1 MDEQLY
7 EELIYE
13 YLFPMMAHLYEFN
26 CVVHQD
32 NDPTHNSKLCRDVFK
47 KNNIKR
53 VIYYPSCEISLFC
66 YLKFQTC
73 KSL

>member
-13 YLFPMMAHLYEFN
+13 YLFRMMAHLYEVI

-32 NDPTHNSKLCRDVFK
+32 NDPTHNLKLCKLCSRKIILNEFV
-47 KNNIKR
+47 
-53 VIYYPSCEISLFC
+53 VQ
-66 YLKFQTC
+66 YLAIRQNK
-73 KSL
+73 